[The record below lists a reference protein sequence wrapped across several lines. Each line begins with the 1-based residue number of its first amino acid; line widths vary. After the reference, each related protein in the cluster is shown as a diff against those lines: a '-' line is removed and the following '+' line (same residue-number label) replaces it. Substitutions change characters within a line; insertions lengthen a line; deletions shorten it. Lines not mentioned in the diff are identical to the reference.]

1 MKNYVRPMM
10 ESEVFA
16 ANEYIAACG
25 EVNKVYKFECNA
37 GNGNNGTVYLD
48 SNSNGEWDP
57 LGDEIL
63 TLAGY
68 HACGKTH
75 EAPTDDDF
83 QNGFYIT
90 GIFPPYNV
98 EKVIV
103 WTENGTNVHCTNNLD
118 MDSWETAK
126 S

>member
-48 SNSNGEWDP
+48 SNSKLLFTAGNERARKKHDVRIS
-57 LGDEIL
+57 LLIL
-63 TLAGY
+63 HRVVSFL
-68 HACGKTH
+68 
-75 EAPTDDDF
+75 
-83 QNGFYIT
+83 Q
-90 GIFPPYNV
+90 
-98 EKVIV
+98 
-103 WTENGTNVHCTNNLD
+103 L
-118 MDSWETAK
+118 
-126 S
+126 